1 VPSVNFIWL
10 FLIMRFGNRDFK
22 IYYGLMCFVLSVLG
36 MKLHSDGI
44 LKLLHALSDQ
54 SFDFE
59 TDRKTIGHIYR
70 LVER

>member
-1 VPSVNFIWL
+1 
-10 FLIMRFGNRDFK
+10 
-22 IYYGLMCFVLSVLG
+22 MCFVLSVLG